1 MTSKTETFRTFIA
14 NLVKPASGFVLSDH
28 EHEKSELIN
37 MTKNSDKSRVTRK
50 IVKLAI
56 FRNFRKFC

>member
-1 MTSKTETFRTFIA
+1 MPKWQVKRKRFGQKKKA
-14 NLVKPASGFVLSDH
+14 NGFVLSDH

-37 MTKNSDKSRVTRK
+37 MKKNFEKWQVTQK

-56 FRNFRKFC
+56 FRNFRIFC